1 MPATAMPRFIV
12 LSPRSVCSKC
22 EIKSR
27 AYLHVLPAC
36 ESTRRSGI
44 SRLTLPRSRQVA
56 QKKGAKAACP
66 KIVSVSNAPRANT
79 ITVNK
84 DQLLRLEH
92 QHIYTTNVQMNDE
105 SFPSSQSGAMSY
117 RGTLTISVVMASA
130 IK

>member
-1 MPATAMPRFIV
+1 MPATAMPRFMV

-27 AYLHVLPAC
+27 AYLHVLPAY

-44 SRLTLPRSRQVA
+44 SRLRLPRSRQVA
-56 QKKGAKAACP
+56 QKKGACP

-117 RGTLTISVVMASA
+117 RGMLTISVVMASA